1 MDSFYTQV
9 SSIESARK
17 KCQMTLDKLRY
28 IVIISDISCYIFI
41 TQEGA
46 IYNMFGNRFAYE
58 YSGYGEEQGLP
69 PWLRHQGRQA
79 HHHGKHHGHGPFGRN
94 KWGGGW
100 TPPWLQEEWQGPQFF
115 AMRRGR
121 GPFGHGRPFGPGG
134 EGGRFFGR
142 GDMKFV
148 LLELLQERP
157 MHGYEMIK
165 ALEEKTGG
173 FYTPSPGS
181 IYPTLQMLEDGG
193 MVTSAEVEGKKV
205 YTITDAGRASLAERQ
220 STQEGFAGPPWMR
233 WHGRGGHGP
242 KPEMQALRSEVGE
255 TARLLAIAGRMA
267 LEDPEKLA
275 RLRSV
280 IERTRS
286 ELNSLIY
293 DDGSQQKQQTQTEQP
308 STE

>member
-1 MDSFYTQV
+1 
-9 SSIESARK
+9 
-17 KCQMTLDKLRY
+17 
-28 IVIISDISCYIFI
+28 
-41 TQEGA
+41 
-46 IYNMFGNRFAYE
+46 MFGNTLAFE
-58 YSGYGEEQGLP
+58 QSGYGGGSGVP
-69 PWLRHQGRQA
+69 PWLRHRERYA
-79 HHHGKHHGHGPFGRN
+79 YHHGRRHGHGPFVKN
-94 KWGGGW
+94 KWGGNW
-100 TPPWLQEEWQGPQFF
+100 TPPWFQDEWRGPLFF
-115 AMRRGR
+115 GMRRGR
-121 GPFGHGRPFGPGG
+121 GPFGHGGPFGPGG

-142 GDMKFV
+142 GDIKFV

-205 YTITDAGRASLAERQ
+205 YTITDAGRAALAERQ
-220 STQEGFAGPPWMR
+220 STEKGFGGPPWTR
-233 WHGRGGHGP
+233 WHGHSGRAP
-242 KPEMQALRSEVGE
+242 KAEMQALRGEVAE
-255 TARLLAIAGRMA
+255 TARLFAIAGRMS
-267 LEDPEKLA
+267 LQDPEKLA
-275 RLRSV
+275 RLRSI

-293 DDGSQQKQQTQTEQP
+293 GDGSQQKQQAQPEQS